1 MTPSARLDVR
11 DQACPLTWVRTH
23 VALRRI
29 APGQVLE
36 VLLREGEPLANLP
49 RSAQEDGHRVVR
61 LEPAPGEG
69 EGIWRAWLERGAREE
84 GPWP

>member
-1 MTPSARLDVR
+1 MTPSAHLDVR

-61 LEPAPGEG
+61 LEPAPAEG